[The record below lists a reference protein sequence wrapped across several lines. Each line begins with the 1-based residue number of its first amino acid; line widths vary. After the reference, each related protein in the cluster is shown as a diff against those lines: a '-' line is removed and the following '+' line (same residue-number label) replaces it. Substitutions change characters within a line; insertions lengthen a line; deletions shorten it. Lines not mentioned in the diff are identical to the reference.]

1 MSERPLII
9 QCTSCGARYHYD
21 EARFGNA
28 TAKRIRCTKCPTVF
42 EIRNPA
48 LAPGSGESES
58 RPGGPASAPVLTADD
73 FSLDVT
79 AMGGGPR
86 KRPAPAAPPAGGF
99 PPPWP
104 GSRSGPAPRVESPS
118 PSSGQ
123 APWASLVSSSG
134 PAPAP
139 SGSQTGSH
147 AAPGGTRPG
156 AEGRRLKLPEWE
168 RLSLACIAGPD
179 AGKIFEID
187 KPRVVIGRANADIIL
202 SDTECSRQHAAIEVS
217 EEKAVLIDLGSTNGT
232 YVAERAIQEAPLETR
247 AEFDVGASTLM
258 FLRSG
263 RD

>member
-1 MSERPLII
+1 LII
-9 QCTSCGARYHYD
+9 QCTSCGTRYHYD

-48 LAPGSGESES
+48 LAAGGGESES
-58 RPGGPASAPVLTADD
+58 RPGSTSAPVLTADD

-86 KRPAPAAPPAGGF
+86 KRLTPTPPPAGGI
-99 PPPWP
+99 PPPSP
-104 GSRSGPAPRVESPS
+104 GTRSVPAPRVESPS
-118 PSSGQ
+118 SSPGQ

-134 PAPAP
+134 PVPAP

-147 AAPGGTRPG
+147 PAPGGTRPG
-156 AEGRRLKLPEWE
+156 TEGRRLKLPEWE

-232 YVAERAIQEAPLETR
+232 YVAERAIQKAPLEAR

-258 FLRSG
+258 FLRSR